1 MLLQWLGIVVAIIV
15 VDITLSGDNALV
27 IGSVASKLPVRQ
39 RRQVIVLGGLM
50 AVVLRIALAGVA
62 AFALRVEYLQALG
75 GLVVFVIA
83 VQMAAEVDSVRDDA
97 EAPRRRRQ
105 LTGAEG
111 LLRASFVILLADVSM
126 SLDNVLAV
134 AALARG
140 NYALLALGIAFS
152 MMLLLVASAVV
163 ARLMAR
169 FPRLLYIAAII
180 LAWTS
185 GTMVADDHAIRPW
198 LDGLDNQVPGPSL
211 VLLTPLA
218 FVLLLWLCWLALHEW
233 HQWRH
238 RHTARHG

>member
-1 MLLQWLGIVVAIIV
+1 MLLQWLGIIGAIIL

-39 RRQVIVLGGLM
+39 RRRVILFGGLM

-62 AFALRVEYLQALG
+62 AYALRIAYLQALG
-75 GLVVFVIA
+75 GLIVFVIA
-83 VQMAAEVDSVRDDA
+83 VQMAAEVDAIRDDMA
-97 EAPRRRRQ
+97 APRRRQ
-105 LTGAEG
+105 LSGAEG

-140 NYALLALGIAFS
+140 NYPLLVVGIAFS
-152 MMLLLVASAVV
+152 MLLLLVASALV

-169 FPRLLYIAAII
+169 FPRLLYVAAII

-185 GTMVADDHAIRPW
+185 GTMVRDDHAVQPYLAQ
-198 LDGLDNQVPGPSL
+198 LDAQLPGPSL
-211 VLLTPLA
+211 VVLTPLL
-218 FVLLLWLCWLALHEW
+218 FVALLGLLWLVLHQV
-233 HQWRH
+233 HHWRTHRAH
-238 RHTARHG
+238 RHS